1 MYLRTKRM
9 VYSSTVR
16 SVAAIVAGEAGGARV
31 AVCRSTLVVTK
42 PRRVATTA
50 SDESSRAGLILTRSA
65 PAEMSPLLV
74 PGGRI
79 VCTHAMRFTRGAP
92 SLALPLAL
100 WCAVCALALAPLTVD
115 AARPMSGR
123 QLSQSDDEA
132 MMAYATNAWGL
143 PVNTWK
149 AANSKSSS
157 HVLPRMQEHHTSLH
171 RTTHGWIEGYVPKEY
186 APLTVS
192 LIVYF
197 SLLFSLLLP
206 YGQLV

>member
-1 MYLRTKRM
+1 
-9 VYSSTVR
+9 
-16 SVAAIVAGEAGGARV
+16 
-31 AVCRSTLVVTK
+31 
-42 PRRVATTA
+42 
-50 SDESSRAGLILTRSA
+50 
-65 PAEMSPLLV
+65 MSPLLV

-123 QLSQSDDEA
+123 HLSQSDDEA

-197 SLLFSLLLP
+197 SLLFLFFSFLFYFLF
-206 YGQLV
+206 YYHMGS

>member
-1 MYLRTKRM
+1 
-9 VYSSTVR
+9 
-16 SVAAIVAGEAGGARV
+16 
-31 AVCRSTLVVTK
+31 
-42 PRRVATTA
+42 
-50 SDESSRAGLILTRSA
+50 
-65 PAEMSPLLV
+65 MSPLLV

-79 VCTHAMRFTRGAP
+79 ACTHDMRFTRGAP

-100 WCAVCALALAPLTVD
+100 WCAMCALALAPLTVD

-123 QLSQSDDEA
+123 HLSQSDDEA

-197 SLLFSLLLP
+197 SLLFFRLFSLLYP
-206 YGQLV
+206 YGQLD

>member
-1 MYLRTKRM
+1 
-9 VYSSTVR
+9 
-16 SVAAIVAGEAGGARV
+16 
-31 AVCRSTLVVTK
+31 
-42 PRRVATTA
+42 
-50 SDESSRAGLILTRSA
+50 
-65 PAEMSPLLV
+65 MSPLLV

-79 VCTHAMRFTRGAP
+79 ACTHDMRFTRGAP
-92 SLALPLAL
+92 SIALPLAL
-100 WCAVCALALAPLTVD
+100 WCAMCALALAPLTVD
-115 AARPMSGR
+115 AARPIGR
-123 QLSQSDDEA
+123 HLHQSDDEA

-197 SLLFSLLLP
+197 SLLFFLFYFFSVMFVWASSLTSCFSIHRLRSYRTFSSSCP
-206 YGQLV
+206 SAPHTSCSKRWTRCSASRSS

>member
-1 MYLRTKRM
+1 M

-16 SVAAIVAGEAGGARV
+16 SVAAIVAGGGARAR

-79 VCTHAMRFTRGAP
+79 ACTHDMRFTRGAP

-100 WCAVCALALAPLTVD
+100 WCAMCALALAPLTVD

-123 QLSQSDDEA
+123 HLSQSDDEA

-197 SLLFSLLLP
+197 SLFFLFFSIFSFI
-206 YGQLV
+206 YRMGS

>member
-1 MYLRTKRM
+1 
-9 VYSSTVR
+9 
-16 SVAAIVAGEAGGARV
+16 
-31 AVCRSTLVVTK
+31 
-42 PRRVATTA
+42 
-50 SDESSRAGLILTRSA
+50 
-65 PAEMSPLLV
+65 MSPLLV

-79 VCTHAMRFTRGAP
+79 ACTHDMRFTRGAP
-92 SLALPLAL
+92 SIALPLAL
-100 WCAVCALALAPLTVD
+100 WCAMCALALAPLTVD
-115 AARPMSGR
+115 AARPIGR
-123 QLSQSDDEA
+123 HLHQSDDEA

-197 SLLFSLLLP
+197 SLFSFIFLFYFFFSLYLP

>member
-1 MYLRTKRM
+1 
-9 VYSSTVR
+9 
-16 SVAAIVAGEAGGARV
+16 
-31 AVCRSTLVVTK
+31 
-42 PRRVATTA
+42 
-50 SDESSRAGLILTRSA
+50 
-65 PAEMSPLLV
+65 MSPLLV

-79 VCTHAMRFTRGAP
+79 ACTHDMRFTRGAP

-100 WCAVCALALAPLTVD
+100 WCAMCALALAPLTVD
-115 AARPMSGR
+115 AARPIGR
-123 QLSQSDDEA
+123 HLSQSDDEA

-197 SLLFSLLLP
+197 SLFSFIFLFYFFFSLYLP

>member
-1 MYLRTKRM
+1 
-9 VYSSTVR
+9 
-16 SVAAIVAGEAGGARV
+16 
-31 AVCRSTLVVTK
+31 
-42 PRRVATTA
+42 
-50 SDESSRAGLILTRSA
+50 
-65 PAEMSPLLV
+65 MSPLLV

-79 VCTHAMRFTRGAP
+79 ACTHAMRFTRGAS
-92 SLALPLAL
+92 SLALPLAM
-100 WCAVCALALAPLTVD
+100 WCAMCALALAPLTVD

-123 QLSQSDDEA
+123 HLSQSDDEA

-197 SLLFSLLLP
+197 YFSVYFLFFSFIYVWAVGLT
-206 YGQLV
+206 

>member
-1 MYLRTKRM
+1 M
-9 VYSSTVR
+9 
-16 SVAAIVAGEAGGARV
+16 
-31 AVCRSTLVVTK
+31 
-42 PRRVATTA
+42 
-50 SDESSRAGLILTRSA
+50 
-65 PAEMSPLLV
+65 
-74 PGGRI
+74 
-79 VCTHAMRFTRGAP
+79 
-92 SLALPLAL
+92 
-100 WCAVCALALAPLTVD
+100 CALALAPLTVD

-123 QLSQSDDEA
+123 HLSQSDDEA

-186 APLTVS
+186 APLTVR

-197 SLLFSLLLP
+197 YFLFFRLFSLLYP
-206 YGQLV
+206 YGQLE